1 MRSYIAMALL
11 ISAPTFAES
20 YRLPKEDSRLVG
32 RVQYHQVEKGETLAG
47 IAKHY
52 HIGFL
57 TLMAANKGVDPFLP
71 AEGHAL
77 TIPTQII
84 LPDVKRV
91 GVVINLAELR
101 LYYFDPDGQTVHI
114 FPVGIGRIGRDTP
127 VMQTSISQKRIKP
140 TWTPPDSIRKSYLAE
155 GIKLPPV
162 VPAGP
167 DNPLGNHA
175 LRLAYGAGDYLIHGT
190 NKDFGVGLRVS
201 SGCIRMEPND
211 IEWLFSQ
218 VQIGERVKIINQPI
232 KMTLEPD
239 RSVFLEVH
247 EPLTRN
253 DGIKAE
259 LSLPLEL
266 SWWFEEFNLSDSKAK
281 AAIAAQNGIP
291 VEIALPSVNE

>member
-1 MRSYIAMALL
+1 MV
-11 ISAPTFAES
+11 TGFE
-20 YRLPKEDSRLVG
+20 
-32 RVQYHQVEKGETLAG
+32 ET
-47 IAKHY
+47 
-52 HIGFL
+52 
-57 TLMAANKGVDPFLP
+57 AAV
-71 AEGHAL
+71 
-77 TIPTQII
+77 
-84 LPDVKRV
+84 
-91 GVVINLAELR
+91 
-101 LYYFDPDGQTVHI
+101 
-114 FPVGIGRIGRDTP
+114 
-127 VMQTSISQKRIKP
+127 
-140 TWTPPDSIRKSYLAE
+140 
-155 GIKLPPV
+155 
-162 VPAGP
+162 
-167 DNPLGNHA
+167 
-175 LRLAYGAGDYLIHGT
+175 GT

-253 DGIKAE
+253 DGIKTE

-281 AAIAAQNGIP
+281 AVIAAQNGIP